1 MKLDIFNYYAT
12 QCADLFGIT
21 EELLFTKS
29 KLRDIVDARQLLYYM
44 CSERQMR
51 IVYIQEYM
59 FSKGY
64 LINHSSII
72 YGIHQVKGRMTKDA
86 DYRRV
91 IKSIKT
97 CITT

>member
-1 MKLDIFNYYAT
+1 MKLNIFNDYAK
-12 QCADLFGIT
+12 QCSDLFGIS

-29 KLRDIVDARQLLYYM
+29 KRRDIVDSRQLLYYM
-44 CSERQMR
+44 CSERPMR
-51 IVYIQEYM
+51 TVYIQEYM

-72 YGIHQVKGRMTKDA
+72 YGINQVKKKMTEDA
-86 DYRRV
+86 DYRKV

-97 CITT
+97 CTTV

>member
-1 MKLDIFNYYAT
+1 MKQNIFNEYAT
-12 QCADLFGIT
+12 KCADLFSIS

-29 KLRDIVDARQLLYYM
+29 KRRDIVDARYLLYYM
-44 CSERQMR
+44 CSERPMR

-72 YGIHQVKGRMTKDA
+72 YGINQVKQRLEGDG
-86 DYRRV
+86 DYRKV
-91 IKSIKT
+91 IKQLKSCVT
-97 CITT
+97 V